1 VSILK
6 QARVTSLGKKKIFI
20 VEDLGVVQL
29 ELRKILEGLGY
40 EIAGTA
46 TTGEEAV
53 EGCTRDR
60 PDLILMDVVL
70 PGGIN
75 GIEASRL
82 ISRKI
87 DVPVIFTTAYSD
99 QDIIDEVQKSF
110 PFGFVIKPYRE
121 KDLLVAIETAFT
133 RYEYEKKLEESE
145 RKYKSLFEGTNDII
159 LILDENLRVLSANR
173 AVLNY
178 LSISPGDIAS
188 RNFLDLVYLPEK
200 KNVQSMILIREKL
213 DRFLHD
219 RKAINFKTALQ
230 SKFNNEPI
238 EMNLRLESISMPSGN
253 LIMCRASRDIDDEM
267 TKLFVSDEQEL
278 AMGNQ
283 LFLIGDVA
291 YRLTRDLRKYLDPDT
306 TELVR
311 LSLVEMIINAIEHGN
326 LEISYQ
332 EKSAALQSGSY
343 GDFIARRQEDPRYKK
358 RLVHIKYRI
367 NSLMASYTI
376 TDDGKGFDHSLFMK
390 NEIADTNIN
399 LKPHGRGLYM
409 SRKIFD
415 DVIYN
420 EKGSSVTVVKKFRGA

>member
-1 VSILK
+1 L
-6 QARVTSLGKKKIFI
+6 QKKRIFI
-20 VEDLGVVQL
+20 VEDSGVIQL

-40 EIAGTA
+40 EIGGTA

-53 EGCTRDR
+53 AGCIQDR

-75 GIEASRL
+75 GIEASRR
-82 ISRKI
+82 ISREI

-145 RKYKSLFEGTNDII
+145 RKYKSLFEGTSDII

-178 LSISPGDIAS
+178 LNIRPADIVS
-188 RNFLDLVYLPEK
+188 KNFLDLLYVTEK
-200 KNVQSMILIREKL
+200 KNVQSIILIRDKL
-213 DRFLHD
+213 DHFLHD
-219 RKAINFKTALQ
+219 RKAIDFKTAFQ
-230 SKFNNEPI
+230 SKFNNVAV
-238 EMNLRLESISMPSGN
+238 EMNLRMESISIPSGN

-267 TKLFVSDEQEL
+267 MKLFVSDEQEL

-283 LFLIGDVA
+283 LFLVGDVA
-291 YRLTRDLRKYLDPDT
+291 YRLTRDLRKYLDSDT

-311 LSLVEMIINAIEHGN
+311 LSLIEMIINAIEHGN

-332 EKSAALQSGSY
+332 EKSAALQVGSY
-343 GDFIARRQEDPRYKK
+343 VDFIARRQEDPRYKK
-358 RLVHIKYRI
+358 RLVRIKYRI
-367 NSLMASYTI
+367 NPCIASYTI
-376 TDDGKGFDHSLFMK
+376 TDDGGGFDHSSFMK
-390 NEIADTNIN
+390 NEISDTNIN

-420 EKGSSVTVVKKFRGA
+420 EKGNSVTVVKKFKGA